1 MGGIMVSQAAAAM
14 DYSAL
19 RIRLPLG
26 IDSFAGLRAHGCI
39 YVDKTAMVSALAS
52 KPGAKVFLARPRRFG
67 KSLLVSTFASL
78 FEHGLRD
85 FRGLAV
91 EKLWK
96 EEKTCPVIRLDFSKI
111 KTFQNAEQFL
121 LKLKS
126 HILGAFQA
134 AGFTYE
140 EERPLE
146 FMDRLSLWLQ
156 SRPENSLV
164 LLIDEYDAPLTACI
178 SDPALF
184 SAVRAVLQPFYSCV
198 KSGNGAWRFV
208 FVTGITK
215 FNQAGIFS
223 ELSQFTDI
231 SLKEEFATLL
241 GYTAEEIRRDFADL
255 VSCAAEKLG
264 ASEERVLQEIEQHYG
279 GYCFDG
285 LSGTPGRIPVRVHA
299 PWSVLNFLSDIASGF
314 ENYWVAS
321 GGQISQ
327 LTKYLR
333 ASSILRPEEYARE
346 QKLSFAELS
355 ASCGRSAVSD
365 IVLLTQTGYFTV
377 KRRDGDTLCVGYPNQ
392 EVAQSM
398 VSLYTGPLLENR
410 SLASVG
416 LGSRALCEDL
426 VRGNLDGLAKKL
438 NGAFLAINCKRYP
451 IARESVCQSCTQM
464 FLIGAGVFAKT
475 EAENALGRSDIE
487 FDAGDLHW
495 VLELKFLKKGDSKE
509 RAAVL
514 LEEAKDQALSR
525 LYGGEAQGKIVRAGL
540 VFSEDARQFVLW
552 GKVLENCM
560 TSA

>member
-1 MGGIMVSQAAAAM
+1 M
-14 DYSAL
+14 DYNAL

-39 YVDKTAMVSALAS
+39 YVDKTDMVCALAAR
-52 KPGAKVFLARPRRFG
+52 PMAKIFLARPRRFG

-85 FRGLAV
+85 FRGLAI

-96 EEKTCPVIRLDFSKI
+96 EEKTYRVIRLDFSKI
-111 KTFQNAEQFL
+111 KTFQTADQFL
-121 LKLKS
+121 FKFKS
-126 HILGAFQA
+126 HLLGAFQA
-134 AGFTYE
+134 AGFVYE
-140 EERPLE
+140 EEQQLD
-146 FMDRLSLWLQ
+146 FMEQLSLWLQ
-156 SRPENSLV
+156 SQPESSLV
-164 LLIDEYDAPLTACI
+164 LLIDEYDAPLTACL

-184 SAVRAVLQPFYSCV
+184 NAVRAVLQPFYSCV
-198 KSGNGAWRFV
+198 KSDNGAWRFV

-215 FNQAGIFS
+215 FNQTGIFS
-223 ELSQFTDI
+223 ELNQFTDI

-241 GYTAEEIRRDFADL
+241 GYTTEEIRRDFADL
-255 VSCAAEKLG
+255 ISCAAQKLD
-264 ASEERVLQEIEQHYG
+264 ASEERVLQEIARHYD

-285 LSGTPGRIPVRVHA
+285 LSGKPGRVPIRVHT
-299 PWSVLNFLSDIASGF
+299 PWSVINFLNDIASGF
-314 ENYWVAS
+314 ENYWIAS
-321 GGQISQ
+321 GGQISL
-327 LTKYLR
+327 LTRYLQDH
-333 ASSILRPEEYARE
+333 SILRPEEYAKE
-346 QKLSFAELS
+346 QELSFAELS
-355 ASCGRSAVSD
+355 ASSDLSAIND
-365 IVLLTQTGYFTV
+365 IVLLTQTGYLTI
-377 KRRDGDTLCVGYPNQ
+377 KRRDGDTLYVGYPNQ

-416 LGSRALCEDL
+416 LGSRALYDDL

-438 NGAFLAINCKRYP
+438 NGAFLAINYRHYP
-451 IARESVCQSCTQM
+451 IARESVCQSYTQM
-464 FLIGAGVFAKT
+464 FLIGAGVFAKS

-509 RAAVL
+509 RAAAL

-525 LYGGEAQGKIVRAGL
+525 LYGGEAQGKIIRAGL

-552 GKVLENCM
+552 GKAIEN
-560 TSA
+560 